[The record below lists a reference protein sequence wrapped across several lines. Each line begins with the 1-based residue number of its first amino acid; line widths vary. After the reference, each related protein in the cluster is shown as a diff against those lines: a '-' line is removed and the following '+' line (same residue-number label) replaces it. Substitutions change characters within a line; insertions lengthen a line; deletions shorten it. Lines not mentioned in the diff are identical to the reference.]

1 MVKMKKKLFVL
12 FLGLLVFLNAI
23 AQTKP
28 NVIFI
33 IVDDLG
39 YNDVGFMGSKYYETP
54 FLDNLSSKSTI
65 FSRAYAACQVCS
77 PSRASI
83 LSGSY
88 PSNHGVTDW
97 IGASS
102 GTEWR
107 KQNKFTKVL
116 PPQYSKQLDLEFTTI
131 PELLKQ
137 NNYATFFAGKWHLG
151 NKGFY
156 PTDQGFD
163 INIAGS
169 HKGHPS
175 SYFSPYGME
184 NITNGPNGENLDMRL
199 AIETSKFIEKNKD
212 QPFFA
217 FLSFYAVHS
226 PIQTTK
232 EKWTYFRDKSEKQGI
247 NENGFAMERILPVR
261 IKQDN
266 PIYAGLVSSMDD
278 AVGVVLEALKKNNLD
293 KNTIII
299 FTSDNGGV
307 VSGDNFSSNLSPL
320 RGGKGYQ
327 WEGGIRVPM
336 FIYMPGGKAQKINT
350 PVIGMDFLPTI
361 LELTN
366 TKAKPSQKVD
376 GVSLLPLLNQK
387 KISKR
392 PLFWHYPHYGNQGG
406 EPSSIIQMENFKL
419 IHYWEDGRNE
429 LYDLDKDLG
438 EQNNIAKKHQTK
450 EKEMWNNLNNWLQE
464 TNAKLPEIDKEYI
477 AEKEEIHKNKV
488 KTEVWA
494 NQEKNR
500 KNMLKKDFQPNIN
513 WWGSQID

>member
-1 MVKMKKKLFVL
+1 MKKKLFVL
-12 FLGLLVFLNAI
+12 FLGLLVFLNAN

-88 PSNHGVTDW
+88 PSTHGVTDW

-102 GTEWR
+102 GIEWR

-232 EKWTYFRDKSEKQGI
+232 DKWTYFRDKSEKQGI
-247 NENGFAMERILPVR
+247 NENGFAMERILPAR

-293 KNTIII
+293 KSTIII

-307 VSGDNFSSNLSPL
+307 VSGDNFSTNLLPL

-366 TKAKPSQKVD
+366 TKSKPSQKVD

-392 PLFWHYPHYGNQGG
+392 SLFWHYPHYGNQGG

-438 EQNNIAKKHQTK
+438 EQNNIAKNYQTK
-450 EKEMWNNLNNWLQE
+450 EKKMWNNLNNWLQE
-464 TNAKLPEIDKEYI
+464 TNAKLPEIDKEHI

>member
-1 MVKMKKKLFVL
+1 MKKFTFALF
-12 FLGLLVFLNAI
+12 FGLLTFLNSI

-28 NVIFI
+28 NIIFI
-33 IVDDLG
+33 LVDDLG

-54 FLDNLSSKSTI
+54 YLDSLCSKSSL
-65 FSRAYAACQVCS
+65 FSRAYASCQVCS

-83 LSGSY
+83 MSGCY
-88 PSNHGVTDW
+88 PSNHKITDW
-97 IGASS
+97 IGAPE

-107 KQNKFTKVL
+107 KQNRFTKML
-116 PPQYSKQLDLEFTTI
+116 PPQYSKQLDLAFTTI

-137 NNYATFFAGKWHLG
+137 NDYETFFAGKWHLG

-156 PTDQGFD
+156 PTDQGFN

-169 HKGHPS
+169 HKGSPS
-175 SYFSPYGME
+175 SYFSPYHME
-184 NITNGPNGENLDMRL
+184 NISNGPNGENLDMRL
-199 AIETSKFIEKNKD
+199 AKETSNFIEKNKD
-212 QPFFA
+212 KPFFA

-232 EKWTYFRDKSEKQGI
+232 EKWTYFRDKTEKQGL
-247 NENGFAMERILPVR
+247 NENGFAMERILPAR
-261 IKQDN
+261 LKQDN

-278 AVGVVLEALKKNNLD
+278 AVGVVLESLKKNNLD

-307 VSGDNFSSNLSPL
+307 VSGDNFSTNLSPL

-336 FIYMPGGKAQKINT
+336 FIYIPSGKAQKINT

-366 TKAKPSQKVD
+366 TKAKPSQKID

-387 KISKR
+387 SISNR
-392 PLFWHYPHYGNQGG
+392 PLYWHYPHYGNQGG

-429 LYDLDKDLG
+429 LYDLENDLG
-438 EQNNIAKKHQTK
+438 EQNNIAKNYPSK
-450 EKEMWNNLNNWLQE
+450 EKEMWNKLNNWLQQ
-464 TNAKLPEIDKEYI
+464 TNAKLPKLDEEYST
-477 AEKEEIHKNKV
+477 AKEEIYKNKV
-488 KTEVWA
+488 KTEVWP

-500 KNMLKKDFQPNIN
+500 KNMLKKDFEPNKN
-513 WWGSQID
+513 WWGSEID